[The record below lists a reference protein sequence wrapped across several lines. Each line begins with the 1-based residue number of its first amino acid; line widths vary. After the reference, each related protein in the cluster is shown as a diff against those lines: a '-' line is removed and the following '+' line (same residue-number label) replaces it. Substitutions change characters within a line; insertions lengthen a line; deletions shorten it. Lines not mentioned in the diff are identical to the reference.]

1 MSGKLR
7 WSVIILTIL
16 FVVMQFVARPAKT
29 NPTID
34 RSKSIEANTHMTPEV
49 ASIFER
55 SCNDCHSNHTRWP
68 WYSHVAPVSWF
79 VTDHVN
85 HGRKH
90 LNFSE
95 WPQDREQ
102 ADYRLREICGEVK
115 HGMMPL
121 ASYEVIH
128 RHAKLSSDDVKTICD
143 WTRAE
148 RERLAQE
155 ETGAN

>member
-1 MSGKLR
+1 MRRVFK
-7 WSVIILTIL
+7 WTFIL
-16 FVVMQFVARPAKT
+16 FACGFLLIQFSRPART
-29 NPTID
+29 NPTAD
-34 RSKSIEANTHMTPEV
+34 ESRSMEARLHVTPEV
-49 ASIFER
+49 KAIFAR
-55 SCNDCHSNHTRWP
+55 ACDDCHTNRTRWP

-85 HGRKH
+85 HGRRH

-95 WPQDREQ
+95 WPEDREQ
-102 ADYRLREICGEVK
+102 VEYRLKEICGEVK
-115 HGMMPL
+115 NGMMPL

-148 RERLAQE
+148 SERLAQ
-155 ETGAN
+155 